1 MMRVG
6 HVSGKTMQV
15 SHKLLYPLSP
25 PLPML
30 QATSVNM
37 VTETEV
43 IHRC

>member
-15 SHKLLYPLSP
+15 SHKLLYPPP